1 MYLTV
6 YNVLCFFAAKV
17 ASATEI
23 WTAMEK
29 ENVTLRMRADR
40 SVMWTGSPSLISMD
54 KSLFF
59 LVVKSKASAKN
70 RQTLKSCADKKY
82 DHQRVVF

>member
-40 SVMWTGSPSLISMD
+40 SVMWTGIFD
-54 KSLFF
+54 FYGQITVF

-70 RQTLKSCADKKY
+70 RQTLKSCSDKEY